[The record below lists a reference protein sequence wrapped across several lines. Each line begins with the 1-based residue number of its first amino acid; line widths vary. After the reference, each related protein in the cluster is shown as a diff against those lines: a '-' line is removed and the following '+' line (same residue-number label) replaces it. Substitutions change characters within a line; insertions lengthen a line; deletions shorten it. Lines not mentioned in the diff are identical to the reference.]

1 MAMDWDTTDMATHML
16 MVTTMARGMLMLMP
30 VLMPTMVPMA
40 MVWLDTVDMDMDTM
54 PMDILTLMVMLST
67 ERGQLTL
74 MLIIVLMATTAP
86 MDMGILMPTVLM
98 PTPTVVMAMVFIT
111 NLLHIVKN

>member
-1 MAMDWDTTDMATHML
+1 MDMDMDIL
-16 MVTTMARGMLMLMP
+16 MVIPMGITMARGMLTLMPMP

-54 PMDILTLMVMLST
+54 PMDCLTLMVMLSMA
-67 ERGQLTL
+67 RGQLTL
-74 MLIIVLMATTAP
+74 MLIMVP
-86 MDMGILMPTVLM
+86 MDTAILMPTVHM

-111 NLLHIVKN
+111 NLLNIVK